1 MNYKNISYLISH
13 IFLML
18 FMYLFIVHRYSKK
31 KTAGLCITSFLI
43 LSSTDCLKLN
53 FFPESQMC
61 YFWVTIF
68 QICVTQFTGIYIAK
82 YRDSKLLFV
91 GLSASNYVIAGS
103 VMATIIYIWTQNMVL
118 SMTGSIGVHIAILLI
133 LYIRIRA
140 IWFRFQERETEK
152 GWWELCLIP
161 VFFYCGFCT
170 LAFFPI
176 KLEENPQNILAV
188 ILFLIT
194 MFVSYVVVLRY
205 LESES
210 ERTSIYWKNV
220 FFESYVKGLED
231 QYSLVEQSE
240 QNLKIL
246 RHDMRHYS
254 GMIDALLNQGAYD
267 EIRNVTA
274 HIQAVSDEN
283 KIVKYCENLM
293 VNSIITHMMEKAQQH
308 DVTVQLEAIV
318 PRDVPFNNYEFAAVI
333 ANLIEN
339 AVRCV
344 SEFQT
349 KEKCIKTKIECDMGH
364 VLIHVQNTYEKEI
377 ILDSVTGL
385 PKSQAGEGHGLGM
398 QSVQTFSDKIG
409 GNIGCYCEEGIFHIL
424 LFAKMDGKRGKGM
437 TRA

>member
-1 MNYKNISYLISH
+1 MIYKNITYTISH
-13 IFLML
+13 VFLML

-31 KTAGLCITSFLI
+31 KTAGVCVTSAL
-43 LSSTDCLKLN
+43 LLTVTDLLKLN
-53 FFPESQMC
+53 FFPDSQLC
-61 YFWVTIF
+61 YLIVTIF

-82 YRDSKLLFV
+82 HRDSKLLFV

-103 VMATIIYIWTQNMVL
+103 VIATVLHIWTGNIMISVVGSVVIHTIILFV
-118 SMTGSIGVHIAILLI
+118 

-140 IWFRFQERETEK
+140 IWFRFQEREAGK
-152 GWWELCLIP
+152 NWWELCLIP

-170 LAFFPI
+170 LTFFPI
-176 KLEENPQNILAV
+176 KLEENPQNIPAV
-188 ILFLIT
+188 LLFLIT

-210 ERTSIYWKNV
+210 ERTGIYWKNV
-220 FFESYVKGLED
+220 FFESYIKGLES

-254 GMIDALLNQGAYD
+254 GMIDALLNQQAYD
-267 EIRNVTA
+267 EIRNVTV
-274 HIQAVSDEN
+274 HIKAVADDN

-293 VNSIITHMMEKAQQH
+293 VNSVISHMMDKAQQCG
-308 DVTVQLEAIV
+308 VSVQLEAVV
-318 PRDVPFNNYEFAAVI
+318 PRELPFNNYEFAAVI

-344 SEFQT
+344 GGFQT
-349 KEKCIKTKIECDMGH
+349 KEKRVETKIECDKKH
-364 VLIHVQNTYEKEI
+364 VLIHVQNAYEEEI
-377 ILDSVTGL
+377 MLDAVTGL

-398 QSVQTFSDKIG
+398 QSVQAFSDNIG
-409 GNIGCYCEEGIFHIL
+409 GNIGCYCEKGIFHIL
-424 LFAKMDGKRGKGM
+424 LFAKI
-437 TRA
+437 